1 MRRAGEVIKINEVPV
16 PSKVDIEA
24 AITEARR
31 RYSRL
36 VLLVGPPHS
45 GKAALLSSFADANQL
60 AIRNVSLEVS
70 AALLEFGKRQ
80 RMTHAASVF
89 LDVVSSKN
97 DPVLLDKTEIIFEH
111 SLALDPI
118 RLLSQLAR
126 NVTVVATWSGTY
138 RDGKLTYASP
148 SHPEFRSIDEVD
160 AVIINMDG
168 S

>member
-1 MRRAGEVIKINEVPV
+1 MVPRAERGRVALAERV
-16 PSKVDIEA
+16 
-24 AITEARR
+24 
-31 RYSRL
+31 
-36 VLLVGPPHS
+36 
-45 GKAALLSSFADANQL
+45 AALFGKEAGIFTPTGSLANQL

-70 AALLEFGKRQ
+70 SALLEFGKRQ